1 MLRSAAVGVVSASP
15 GILFQLV
22 QCVRRV
28 GASLHAIA
36 RSPEELPRIF
46 SGPADLLLVCGVA
59 EHRWV
64 VEARQTL
71 RGGRVRAVVVIDATA
86 DSSVVAGV
94 LANGA
99 VAVLPLDAIDHEL
112 PFAIQMAQSGRVWF
126 PASVMPLIAHAL
138 ALRSLTA
145 ATTTSTAR
153 RRGEPDSGPQLS
165 LREADVVA
173 LAAKGYSNREIAD
186 RLGIAVKTVETY
198 KHRVKLR
205 FNLTARGGIIAVAER
220 EGLLGHPTPA
230 GGQIAVTPPGEAQR
244 MVEDDRAD

>member
-22 QCVRRV
+22 QFVRRV

-46 SGPADLLLVCGVA
+46 PGPADLLIVCGVA

-71 RGGRVRAVVVIDATA
+71 RGVRAVVVIDATA

-112 PFAIQMAQSGRVWF
+112 PLAIQMAQAGRVWF

-138 ALRSLTA
+138 ALRSLTV
-145 ATTTSTAR
+145 ATTPSTAR
-153 RRGEPDSGPQLS
+153 TRGEPDSGPQLS
-165 LREADVVA
+165 LREADVVS

-220 EGLLGHPTPA
+220 EGLLGHRTPA
-230 GGQIAVTPPGEAQR
+230 GGQIAVSPPGEAQR

>member
-46 SGPADLLLVCGVA
+46 TGPADLLLVCGVA

-71 RGGRVRAVVVIDATA
+71 RGVRAVVVIDATA

-112 PFAIQMAQSGRVWF
+112 PLAIQMAQAGRVWF

-138 ALRSLTA
+138 ALRSLTV
-145 ATTTSTAR
+145 ATTPSTAR
-153 RRGEPDSGPQLS
+153 TRGEPDSGPQLS

-220 EGLLGHPTPA
+220 EGLLGHRTPA
-230 GGQIAVTPPGEAQR
+230 GGQIAVSPPGEAQR

>member
-36 RSPEELPRIF
+36 RSPEELPRVF
-46 SGPADLLLVCGVA
+46 PGPADLLIVCGVA

-71 RGGRVRAVVVIDATA
+71 RGVRAVVVIDATA

-112 PFAIQMAQSGRVWF
+112 PLAIQMAQAGRVWF

-138 ALRSLTA
+138 ALRSLTV
-145 ATTTSTAR
+145 ATTPSTAR
-153 RRGEPDSGPQLS
+153 TRGEPDSGPQLS
-165 LREADVVA
+165 LREADVVS

-220 EGLLGHPTPA
+220 EGLLGHRTPA
-230 GGQIAVTPPGEAQR
+230 GGQIAVSPPGEAQR

>member
-36 RSPEELPRIF
+36 RSPEELPRVF

-71 RGGRVRAVVVIDATA
+71 RGVRAVVVIDATA

-112 PFAIQMAQSGRVWF
+112 PLAIQMAQAGRVWF

-138 ALRSLTA
+138 ALRSLTV
-145 ATTTSTAR
+145 ATTPSTAR
-153 RRGEPDSGPQLS
+153 TRGEPDSGPQLS
-165 LREADVVA
+165 LREADVVS

>member
-1 MLRSAAVGVVSASP
+1 MLRSAAVSVVSASP

-46 SGPADLLLVCGVA
+46 TGPADLLLVCGVA

-71 RGGRVRAVVVIDATA
+71 RGVRAVVVIDATA

-112 PFAIQMAQSGRVWF
+112 PQAMQMAQSGRVWF

-220 EGLLGHPTPA
+220 EGLLGHRTPA
-230 GGQIAVTPPGEAQR
+230 GGQIAVSPPGEAQR

>member
-71 RGGRVRAVVVIDATA
+71 RGVRAIVVIDATA

-112 PFAIQMAQSGRVWF
+112 PLAIQMAQAGRVCF
-126 PASVMPLIAHAL
+126 PASVMPVIAHAL
-138 ALRSLTA
+138 ALRSLTV
-145 ATTTSTAR
+145 ATTPSTATT
-153 RRGEPDSGPQLS
+153 RGEPDSGPQLS
-165 LREADVVA
+165 LREADVVS

-205 FNLTARGGIIAVAER
+205 FNLTARGGLIAVAER

-230 GGQIAVTPPGEAQR
+230 GGHIAVTPPGEAQR

>member
-1 MLRSAAVGVVSASP
+1 MLRSAAVGIVSASP

-36 RSPEELPRIF
+36 RSPEEVPRVL
-46 SGPADLLLVCGVA
+46 SGADDLLLICGVA

-71 RGGRVRAVVVIDATA
+71 RVDRVRTVVVIDATA

-112 PFAIQMAQSGRVWF
+112 PQAMQMAQSGRVWF

-138 ALRSLTA
+138 ALRSLTSA
-145 ATTTSTAR
+145 STTTAEGHP
-153 RRGEPDSGPQLS
+153 GEYDGGPHLS
-165 LREADVVA
+165 LREAEVVA
-173 LAAKGYSNREIAD
+173 LAAKGYTNREIAE

-205 FNLTARGGIIAVAER
+205 FNLTTRAGISVVAER

-230 GGQIAVTPPGEAQR
+230 VGQSAVPPAIDAPEKGKA
-244 MVEDDRAD
+244 DRAD